1 MIFYLSFQTFSFE
14 NNLDTEH
21 QFCYTLPDGKRGKM
35 IRHFSDIAEI
45 VENVDAAVGFYRNTL
60 GLKVD
65 HESGT
70 GYATIE
76 IPGILH
82 FGVWSR
88 EQAAHNIF
96 GENADP
102 TKISLGFTLGFEV
115 DLVEADT
122 RAAGEKGLTF
132 IQTPKTESWGQVTS
146 RYFSPSGALCELSET
161 PWARK
166 ITRDIEIEEEKK

>member
-1 MIFYLSFQTFSFE
+1 
-14 NNLDTEH
+14 
-21 QFCYTLPDGKRGKM
+21 M
-35 IRHFSDIAEI
+35 IRHISGIAEI
-45 VENVDAAVGFYRNTL
+45 VENVDSAVEFYRNTL
-60 GLKVD
+60 GLKVG

-70 GYATIE
+70 GYAMIE

-102 TKISLGFTLGFEV
+102 TKISLGFMLGFEV

-122 RAAGEKGLTF
+122 RIAEEKGLTF
-132 IQTPKTESWGQVTS
+132 IQTPKKE
-146 RYFSPSGALCELSET
+146 P
-161 PWARK
+161 
-166 ITRDIEIEEEKK
+166 

>member
-1 MIFYLSFQTFSFE
+1 
-14 NNLDTEH
+14 
-21 QFCYTLPDGKRGKM
+21 M
-35 IRHFSDIAEI
+35 IRHISGIAEI
-45 VENVDAAVGFYRNTL
+45 VENVDAAVEFYRNTL

-76 IPGILH
+76 IPGIPH

-102 TKISLGFTLGFEV
+102 TKIPLGFTIGFEV
-115 DLVEADT
+115 DVVEADT
-122 RAAGEKGLTF
+122 RVAEEKGLTF
-132 IQTPKTESWGQVTS
+132 IQTPNKEPWGQVTN

-166 ITRDIEIEEEKK
+166 IIQDIEIKEEKK

>member
-1 MIFYLSFQTFSFE
+1 
-14 NNLDTEH
+14 
-21 QFCYTLPDGKRGKM
+21 M
-35 IRHFSDIAEI
+35 IRHISGIAEI
-45 VENVDAAVGFYRNTL
+45 VKNIDAAVGFYRNTL
-60 GLKVD
+60 GITVE

-96 GENADP
+96 GESADP
-102 TKISLGFTLGFEV
+102 TKIPLGFTIGFEV
-115 DLVEADT
+115 DVVEADT
-122 RAAGEKGLTF
+122 RVAGEKGLTF
-132 IQTPKTESWGQVTS
+132 IQTPKEESWGQVTS

-161 PWARK
+161 PGARK
-166 ITRDIEIEEEKK
+166 IIRDIEIEEERK